1 MSDSNTR
8 LFPIHDFQNYDLL
21 FDSCWNLDIL
31 QSSCQS
37 SAYLFSSCWSQNT
50 LGKLL
55 SEFQP
60 HSLSPVKNHPNCSH
74 PITYS
79 LFLVAF
85 PLPYDLKLVIAYSC
99 TLSHSSSIQ
108 ATT

>member
-1 MSDSNTR
+1 MSDPNTI
-8 LFPIHDFQNYDLL
+8 LFPIHDFKNYDLL

-60 HSLSPVKNHPNCSH
+60 HSLAPVKNHPNGSH
-74 PITYS
+74 PMTYS
-79 LFLVAF
+79 VLLDAL
-85 PLPYDLKLVIAYSC
+85 PTPYDLTLVIAYSC
-99 TLSHSSSIQ
+99 TLSHSSTIQ